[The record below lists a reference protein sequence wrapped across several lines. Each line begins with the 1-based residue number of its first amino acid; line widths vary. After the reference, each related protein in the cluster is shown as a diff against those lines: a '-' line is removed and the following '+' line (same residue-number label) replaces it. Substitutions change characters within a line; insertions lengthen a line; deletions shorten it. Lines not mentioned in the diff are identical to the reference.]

1 MNIIKKKYVMSL
13 AFDLVLLLVGSGLLY
28 RLSLN
33 LLESTSVNNLLFV
46 IINSVIIGSV
56 LLDIVFEYI
65 MYRRVIRTIKDFMA
79 FNDRLNE
86 AENYHSEE

>member
-1 MNIIKKKYVMSL
+1 MSL
-13 AFDLVLLLVGSGLLY
+13 SFDLVLLLVGSGLLY

-46 IINSVIIGSV
+46 IINSAIIGSV

-65 MYRRVIRTIKDFMA
+65 VYKRVIRTIKDFMV
-79 FNDRLNE
+79 FNDKLNE

>member
-1 MNIIKKKYVMSL
+1 MNIITKKYVMSL
-13 AFDLVLLLVGSGLLY
+13 SFDLVLLLVGSGLLY

-46 IINSVIIGSV
+46 IINSAIIGSV

-65 MYRRVIRTIKDFMA
+65 VYKRVIRTIKDFMV
-79 FNDRLNE
+79 FNDKLNE